1 MEGFIVVIHVLLNL
15 LFTLYLLI
23 ILIRS
28 FWLMRDKERQIKLKH
43 KLRYVEW
50 IFLSLM
56 FLTGVYPILV
66 LGTFDLYHGIKI
78 LLLCGVIWINRFD
91 TRIHFTMTSL
101 VSIAMIALIGF
112 ISFKKAPSLKSQDSF
127 FDSADS
133 ISSADLDG
141 LEKGRVIFNELCST
155 CHGID
160 GKLRKFEAAD
170 LSITTLGLGERI
182 LVITNGAPLTVMP
195 PFKNQLSE
203 DEIEAVA
210 SFIEE
215 LKKN

>member
-15 LFTLYLLI
+15 LFTIYLLV
-23 ILIRS
+23 ILVRS
-28 FWLMRDKERQIKLKH
+28 FWLIRDRERQIKLRH

-50 IFLSLM
+50 IFLSLI

-91 TRIHFTMTSL
+91 KRIHFTVTSL
-101 VSIAMIALIGF
+101 VSISIIILIGF
-112 ISFKKAPSLKSQDSF
+112 MSFTKGPSLKSQGSF
-127 FDSADS
+127 FDATNSV
-133 ISSADLDG
+133 SSVDLDQ
-141 LEKGRVIFNELCST
+141 LEKGRVIFNELCSA
-155 CHGID
+155 CHGMD

-170 LSITTLGLGERI
+170 LSITTLGLEERI
-182 LVITNGAPLTVMP
+182 SVITNGAPLTVMP

-210 SFIEE
+210 SFIDE
-215 LKKN
+215 LKRN